1 MERDDARSQ
10 PKGITIYKEEI
21 VVDIQK
27 THQKENNSRER
38 ETIKLYLL
46 LPRSLGGT
54 IQIMS
59 DK

>member
-38 ETIKLYLL
+38 EKIKFYLL

>member
-1 MERDDARSQ
+1 MRWRKVAAKRYY
-10 PKGITIYKEEI
+10 YKEEI

-38 ETIKLYLL
+38 EKIKFYLL